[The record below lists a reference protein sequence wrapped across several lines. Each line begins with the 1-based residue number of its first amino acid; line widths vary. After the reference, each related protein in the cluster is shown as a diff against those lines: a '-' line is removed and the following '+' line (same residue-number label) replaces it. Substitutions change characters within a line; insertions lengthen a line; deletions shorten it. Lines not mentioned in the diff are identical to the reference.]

1 MRKFSRSFSFA
12 IKGLFE
18 VFRSQRN
25 FKIQT
30 IFALIAFVLAFTLN
44 LNEGQILWIT
54 LSVSMVLILETV
66 NTLIEKMM
74 DLIHPHYNP
83 VVGVIK
89 DLGAA
94 AVLIAA
100 TFSIVVAVVI
110 FGGKVFNWPPKYGII
125 IGIAFIIFI
134 MLGSLFKGR
143 EKNGR

>member
-1 MRKFSRSFSFA
+1 MRKFSKSISFA

-18 VFRSQRN
+18 VFKTQRN

-30 IFALIAFVLAFTLN
+30 FFALIAFTLSFILN
-44 LNEGQILWIT
+44 LNESQILWIS
-54 LSVSMVLILETV
+54 LAIFFVLILETI

-83 VVGVIK
+83 IVGLIK

-100 TFSIVVAVVI
+100 SFSIVIAVVI
-110 FGGKVFNWPPKYGII
+110 FGGKIFNWPPKYGII
-125 IGIAFIIFI
+125 IGIAFIVFI
-134 MLGSLFKGR
+134 ITGSLFKGR
-143 EKNGR
+143 EKNDR